1 MRIVVGGESRKA
13 GKTTVVCRIVAA
25 FPEAGWTAVKIT
37 PHAHG
42 SMGAEWTLEED
53 AAAGDTLRYR
63 EAGAKRT
70 LLYRGQVEAGPE
82 KGLEALLG
90 ELGKT
95 RNWIVETTSAA
106 ALIPYDV
113 AILVEAPEGAE
124 LKEPTGGFPD
134 GCVRLR
140 AGGGELESVV
150 RSRWKLEDYFKDI
163 AG

>member
-13 GKTTVVCRIVAA
+13 GKTAVVCRIVAA

-42 SMGAEWTLEED
+42 ATGAAWTLEEE
-53 AAAGDTLRYR
+53 ATAGDTLRYR

-70 LLYRGQVEAGPE
+70 LLYCGEVEAGLP
-82 KGLEALLG
+82 ALLE
-90 ELGKT
+90 ELSKA

-106 ALIPYDV
+106 ALIPYDL
-113 AILVEAPEGAE
+113 AILVEAPQGAE
-124 LKEPTGGFPD
+124 MKESAVGFPD

-140 AGGGELESVV
+140 AGGAELESVV